1 MRSPR
6 VSLVTLL
13 ALGFA
18 LILAGCGSKAP
29 ADGAPIVDNEI
40 DYDATLA
47 KARDLSAAHMV
58 AFAQGQDLDEDAL
71 KDLAEARR
79 QFEGLISY
87 SPTQFAPHIGAGRI
101 GYVLGDYESARRSL
115 EQGLA
120 LIPAEHAP
128 QVEALIADVH
138 NDLANIYFLE
148 GDYAKAEILVR
159 RALRTSPS
167 HPNYL
172 ATLASIALQAG
183 DPEGAKRLVAS
194 GLETD
199 PENVRLKR
207 LKLMIDK
214 TPTGDARDK

>member
-1 MRSPR
+1 MRCSWAEAA
-6 VSLVTLL
+6 LALLL
-13 ALGFA
+13 ALA
-18 LILAGCGSKAP
+18 LAGCGSAP
-29 ADGAPIVDNEI
+29 KDSSVPIVDTDR
-40 DYDATLA
+40 DYQATLA

-58 AFAQGQDLDEDAL
+58 AFAQGQDLSEDAL

-87 SPTQFAPHIGAGRI
+87 APTQFAPHIGAGRI
-101 GYVLGDYESARRSL
+101 GYALGDYESAKRSL

-120 LIPAEHAP
+120 LIPKDHGPE
-128 QVEALIADVH
+128 VDALIADVD
-138 NDLANIYFLE
+138 NDLANIYFLQ

-159 RALRTSPS
+159 RALKTRPE

-183 DPEGAKRLVAS
+183 DPEGAGRLVAS
-194 GLETD
+194 GLKTD
-199 PENVRLKR
+199 PENIRLKR

-214 TPTGDARDK
+214 TSKQGK

>member
-1 MRSPR
+1 MRSIWAKAT
-6 VSLVTLL
+6 VALLL
-13 ALGFA
+13 ALV
-18 LILAGCGSKAP
+18 LAGCGSTPK
-29 ADGAPIVDNEI
+29 DSSVPIVDTDR
-40 DYDATLA
+40 DYQATLA

-58 AFAQGQDLDEDAL
+58 AFAQGQDLSEKAL
-71 KDLAEARR
+71 EDLAEARR

-87 SPTQFAPHIGAGRI
+87 APTQFAPHIGAGRI
-101 GYVLGDYESARRSL
+101 GYALGDYESAKRSL

-120 LIPAEHAP
+120 LIPKEHGP
-128 QVEALIADVH
+128 EVDALIADVD
-138 NDLANIYFLE
+138 NDLANIYFLQ

-159 RALRTSPS
+159 RALKTSPE

-183 DPEGAKRLVAS
+183 DPEGAGRLVAS
-194 GLETD
+194 GLKTD

-214 TPTGDARDK
+214 TSKPKS

>member
-1 MRSPR
+1 MRSIWAKAT
-6 VSLVTLL
+6 VALLL
-13 ALGFA
+13 ALV
-18 LILAGCGSKAP
+18 LAGCGSTPK
-29 ADGAPIVDNEI
+29 DSSVPIVDTDR
-40 DYDATLA
+40 DYQATLA

-58 AFAQGQDLDEDAL
+58 AFAQGQDLSEKAL
-71 KDLAEARR
+71 EDLAEARR

-87 SPTQFAPHIGAGRI
+87 APTQFAPHIGAGRI
-101 GYVLGDYESARRSL
+101 GYALGDYESAKRSL

-120 LIPAEHAP
+120 LIPKEHGP
-128 QVEALIADVH
+128 EVDALIADVD
-138 NDLANIYFLE
+138 NDLANIYFLQ

-159 RALRTSPS
+159 RALKTSPE

-183 DPEGAKRLVAS
+183 DPEGAGRLVAS
-194 GLETD
+194 GLKTD

-214 TPTGDARDK
+214 TSKPQEKG